1 MLSVD
6 KWQKMEYNGSIMKKW
21 VSRIVHTLVILYVI
35 LLGITL
41 YANWVILKNKSDII
55 TEITELPNYPIAL
68 VLGAGMDADGTMTD
82 LQEDRVI
89 QGINLYKSG
98 KVKKLLMTADD
109 GRRWVNEVDAMREY
123 AIAAGVPQED
133 ILMDRGGIRTYA
145 SCRNAREVFAL
156 DKVIAISQSFHLPRI
171 IYLCK
176 AMGIETVGYPADLR
190 PYDISSVVWTI
201 DVREVLARVKAWV
214 EVGVLDKTP

>member
-1 MLSVD
+1 MTRKSFFTRLIEVF
-6 KWQKMEYNGSIMKKW
+6 
-21 VSRIVHTLVILYVI
+21 VILYII

-41 YANWVILKNKSDII
+41 YANWVILKNKDEII
-55 TEITELPNYPIAL
+55 SEINALPNSSTAL

-123 AIAAGVPQED
+123 AIAAGVPEED

-156 DKVIAISQSFHLPRI
+156 DKVIAVSQSFHLPRI
-171 IYLCK
+171 IYLCE
-176 AMGIETVGYPADLR
+176 AMGIKTVGYPADLR
-190 PYDISSVVWTI
+190 QYNISSVVWTI
-201 DVREVLARVKAWV
+201 DIREVLARVKAWI
-214 EVGVLDKTP
+214 EVGVLDKVP